1 MDKPPKV
8 SFGSKISKWQNNCM
22 ERHPAFFYGMIEV
35 VAELIIALVLALF
48 AFHMLPPE
56 LICTVSKKTNYSSV
70 VSITNDGFL
79 YASGTYGIESKKS
92 FKKDPEILKGKQYV
106 DSLERRSV
114 KNFRLE
120 LSGLPY
126 KKEIKLEVR
135 SDNIIVEEE

>member
-1 MDKPPKV
+1 MNKPSKPNL
-8 SFGSKISKWQNNCM
+8 GSKISEWQNNFM

-35 VAELIIALVLALF
+35 VAELIVACALALF

-56 LICTVSKKTNYSSV
+56 LVCTVSKKTAYSSV

-79 YASGTYGIESKKS
+79 YASGAYGIEAKKS
-92 FKKDPEILKGKQYV
+92 LKKDPAIIKGKQYV
-106 DSLERRSV
+106 DSLERRSP
-114 KNFRLE
+114 KSFSLE

-126 KKEIKLEVR
+126 KKEIKLELG